1 MRVERKWL
9 QIIDENRALWR
20 ELILQSNEKD
30 EEEKGWGLQV
40 LQLFVHKSNSTLKR
54 VSMNVAKEVD
64 SDSFVETLEKS
75 KDTLQVLKIKGKSWD
90 REVEEAIEENI
101 WKFPNLEGCRLTS
114 PLTSEYNLSL
124 RLEKGVEDQG
134 TMKVPVSESYG
145 SPIQRPY

>member
-40 LQLFVHKSNSTLKR
+40 LQLFDHKSNSTLKR